1 MPKKIVKFEDIR
13 RSEKVLSLVTAANK
27 YLEVKGYNEHG
38 LRHVGYVSKT
48 TSNILK
54 ELGYDERT
62 AELGAIAG
70 WMHDIGNSVNR
81 IYHGITGA
89 TITYEILDKMGM
101 PYDEINTITMAIG
114 NHEEDYGTPVNPVSA
129 ALIIADKSDAHR
141 TRVRPSGPKSD
152 NPDDN
157 IHARVNLA
165 IKKNFVVIDNVKRV
179 VRLVIFMDDTSSIM
193 DFLQI
198 YLTRMVL
205 SEKAAAFLGCA
216 FELVINDLVINNKK
230 TQKIPATLKLGTTE
244 TNVSEE

>member
-1 MPKKIVKFEDIR
+1 MTKKVVSFEDVR
-13 RSEKVLSLVTAANK
+13 KSEKVLSLVGAANK

-81 IYHGITGA
+81 IYHGITGG

-101 PYDEINTITMAIG
+101 SYDEINTIIMAIG
-114 NHEEDYGTPVNPVSA
+114 NHEEDYGIPVNPVSA

-141 TRVRPSGPKSD
+141 TRVRRDQTENTG
-152 NPDDN
+152 DN

-165 IKKNFVVIDNVKRV
+165 IKKNFVVIDKVKHA

-198 YLTRMVL
+198 YLSRMVL
-205 SEKAAAFLGCA
+205 CEKAATFLGCS
-216 FELVINDLVINNKK
+216 FELVINDLIINNHKSPK
-230 TQKIPATLKLGTTE
+230 APTTLKLSTTE

>member
-1 MPKKIVKFEDIR
+1 MAKKIVRFEDVR
-13 RSEKVLSLVTAANK
+13 KNEKVLSLIYAANK

-38 LRHVGYVSKT
+38 LRHVGYTSKT

-62 AELGAIAG
+62 CELGAIAG
-70 WMHDIGNSVNR
+70 FMHDIGNGVNR
-81 IYHGITGA
+81 IYHGISGA
-89 TITYEILDKMGM
+89 TLTHGILDKMGM
-101 PYDEINTITMAIG
+101 PANEINLITMAIG
-114 NHEEDYGTPVNPVSA
+114 NHEEDYGIPVNPVSA

-141 TRVRPSGPKSD
+141 TRVRPNDRNESAA
-152 NPDDN
+152 DN

-165 IKKNFVVIDNVKRV
+165 IKKNFVVIDKVKRV

-198 YLTRMVL
+198 YLSRMVL
-205 SEKAAAFLGCA
+205 SEKAAKFLDCA
-216 FELVINDLVINNKK
+216 FELVINDLVINNRK
-230 TQKIPATLKLGTTE
+230 TQKAPTTLKLSTTE

>member
-1 MPKKIVKFEDIR
+1 MAKKLVKFEDVKK
-13 RSEKVLSLVTAANK
+13 SEKILSLVTAANK

-48 TSNILK
+48 TANILK

-81 IYHGITGA
+81 IYHGISGA
-89 TITYEILDKMGM
+89 TLTYEILNKMGM
-101 PYDEINTITMAIG
+101 PYDEINSITMAIG
-114 NHEEDYGTPVNPVSA
+114 NHEEDYGIPVNPVCA

-141 TRVRPSGPKSD
+141 TRVRPDSTD
-152 NPDDN
+152 NN

-165 IKKNFVVIDNVKRV
+165 IKKNFVVIDKVKRA
-179 VRLVIFMDDTSSIM
+179 VRLVIFMNDTSSIM

-198 YLTRMVL
+198 YLSRMVL
-205 SEKAAAFLGCA
+205 CEKAATFLGCT
-216 FELVINDLVINNKK
+216 FELVINDLIINNHKPPK
-230 TQKIPATLKLGTTE
+230 APATLKLSTTE

>member
-1 MPKKIVKFEDIR
+1 MPKKIIKFEDVKK
-13 RSEKVLSLVTAANK
+13 SEKVLSLVGAANK

-48 TSNILK
+48 TANILK

-89 TITYEILDKMGM
+89 TITYQILDKMGM
-101 PYDEINTITMAIG
+101 PYDEINVITMAIG
-114 NHEEDYGTPVNPVSA
+114 NHEEDYGIPVNPVSA

-141 TRVRPSGPKSD
+141 TRVRRDQTDVSG
-152 NPDDN
+152 DN

-165 IKKNFVVIDNVKRV
+165 IKKNFVVIDNVKHV

-198 YLTRMVL
+198 YLSRMVL
-205 SEKAAAFLGCA
+205 CEKAATFLGCS
-216 FELVINDLVINNKK
+216 FELVINDLIINNHKSPK
-230 TQKIPATLKLGTTE
+230 APTTLKLSTTE

>member
-1 MPKKIVKFEDIR
+1 MPKKLITFEDIKK
-13 RSEKVLSLVTAANK
+13 SEKVLSLVTAANK

-54 ELGYDERT
+54 ELGYDQRT

-101 PYDEINTITMAIG
+101 PYDEISTVMMAIG
-114 NHEEDYGTPVNPVSA
+114 NHEEEYGTPVNPVSA

-141 TRVRPSGPKSD
+141 TRVRAERTDG
-152 NPDDN
+152 N

-165 IKKNFVVIDNVKRV
+165 IKKNFVVIDNVKHI
-179 VRLVIFMDDTSSIM
+179 VRLVIFMDDSSSIM

-198 YLTRMVL
+198 YLSRMVL
-205 SEKAAAFLGCA
+205 CEKAATFLDCS
-216 FELVINDLVINNKK
+216 FELVINDLIINNHKSPK
-230 TQKIPATLKLGTTE
+230 APTSLKLEKTE